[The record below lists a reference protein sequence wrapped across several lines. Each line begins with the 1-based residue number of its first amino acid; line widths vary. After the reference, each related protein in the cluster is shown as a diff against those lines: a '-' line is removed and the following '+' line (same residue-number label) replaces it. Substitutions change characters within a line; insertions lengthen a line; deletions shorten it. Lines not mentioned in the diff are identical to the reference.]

1 MGGHFDRFFHSR
13 LKNKVFSFYGNEVY
27 PAYLRPN
34 TISEFGKTYI
44 NIHGCIFDHDDEM
57 VLLENSG
64 KGKEITLK
72 TSSNIELGDSF
83 SAKIIEGAGTVNFE
97 SDLTGLKK

>member
-1 MGGHFDRFFHSR
+1 M
-13 LKNKVFSFYGNEVY
+13 
-27 PAYLRPN
+27 
-34 TISEFGKTYI
+34 
-44 NIHGCIFDHDDEM
+44 
-57 VLLENSG
+57 ENSG